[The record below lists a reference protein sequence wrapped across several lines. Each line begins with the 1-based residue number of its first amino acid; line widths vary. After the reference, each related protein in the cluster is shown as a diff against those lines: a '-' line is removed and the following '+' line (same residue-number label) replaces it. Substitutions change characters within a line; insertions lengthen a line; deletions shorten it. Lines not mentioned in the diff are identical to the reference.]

1 MTLNIKKIADI
12 VIVQCCA
19 AQHCTADVR
28 NMVSLPRYVCTKC
41 GRGFASARSG
51 RRHVKNVEGGYGY
64 IVTEASYRTALTTGM
79 IPPPIPIFQ
88 RPKPKKDLNWSDI
101 ALEEMHRGYWRRMGE
116 KMADQQFTSASQ
128 QFTSASQQFTSAV
141 MDVSKIFQT
150 LTPPSPSSPAQP
162 TTTTPIQ
169 GGAAAASSQDR
180 LKDFLLDTSY
190 LQNMDKEERINFLRK
205 IGESSIGQV
214 KREKSS

>member
-12 VIVQCCA
+12 AVVQCCA
-19 AQHCTADVR
+19 APHCTADVH

-88 RPKPKKDLNWSDI
+88 RPKPKKDLNWFDI
-101 ALEEMHRGYWRRMGE
+101 ALEEMHRGFWRRIGE
-116 KMADQQFTSASQ
+116 KMADQKMADPQFTLAG
-128 QFTSASQQFTSAV
+128 

-169 GGAAAASSQDR
+169 GAAAAASSQDR
-180 LKDFLLDTSY
+180 LKDFLLNTSY
-190 LQNMDKEERINFLRK
+190 LQNMDKEEQINFLRK
-205 IGESSIGQV
+205 IGKSSIGQV

>member
-1 MTLNIKKIADI
+1 MALNIEKIVDI
-12 VIVQCCA
+12 AVVQCCA
-19 AQHCTADVR
+19 AQHCTADVH
-28 NMVSLPRYVCTKC
+28 NMVSLPRYVCIKC

-88 RPKPKKDLNWSDI
+88 RSKPKKDLNWSDI
-101 ALEEMHRGYWRRMGE
+101 ALEEMHRGYYRRIGE
-116 KMADQQFTSASQ
+116 MMADQQFTSASQ
-128 QFTSASQQFTSAV
+128 QFTSAG

-162 TTTTPIQ
+162 TTTTPIR
-169 GGAAAASSQDR
+169 GGAAAAASSQDR

-190 LQNMDKEERINFLRK
+190 LQNMDKEELINFLRK
-205 IGESSIGQV
+205 IGESSQ
-214 KREKSS
+214 

>member
-1 MTLNIKKIADI
+1 MTLNIEKIADI
-12 VIVQCCA
+12 AVVQRSA
-19 AQHCTADVR
+19 AQHCTADVY
-28 NMVSLPRYVCTKC
+28 NMVSLPRYVCIKC

-88 RPKPKKDLNWSDI
+88 RPKPKKDLNWFDM
-101 ALEEMHRGYWRRMGE
+101 AVEEMYRGYWRRIGE
-116 KMADQQFTSASQ
+116 MMADQQSTSASQ
-128 QFTSASQQFTSAV
+128 QFTSAG

-169 GGAAAASSQDR
+169 GAAAASSQDR

-190 LQNMDKEERINFLRK
+190 LQNMNKEEWINNFLRK
-205 IGESSIGQV
+205 IGKSSIGQV

>member
-1 MTLNIKKIADI
+1 MTLNIEKIADI
-12 VIVQCCA
+12 AVVQCCA
-19 AQHCTADVR
+19 ARHCTADVH
-28 NMVSLPRYVCTKC
+28 NMVSLPRYVCIKC

-88 RPKPKKDLNWSDI
+88 RPKPKKDLNWFDI
-101 ALEEMHRGYWRRMGE
+101 AVEEMYRGYWRRIGE
-116 KMADQQFTSASQ
+116 MMAYQQFTSASQ
-128 QFTSASQQFTSAV
+128 QFTSAG

-169 GGAAAASSQDR
+169 GAAAAAAASSQDR

-190 LQNMDKEERINFLRK
+190 LQNMNKEEWINNFLRK
-205 IGESSIGQV
+205 IG
-214 KREKSS
+214 KSSQ

>member
-12 VIVQCCA
+12 AVVQCCA
-19 AQHCTADVR
+19 AQHCTADVH

-88 RPKPKKDLNWSDI
+88 RPKPMKDLNWFDI
-101 ALEEMHRGYWRRMGE
+101 ALEEMHRGFWRRIGE
-116 KMADQQFTSASQ
+116 KMADQKMADPQFTLAG
-128 QFTSASQQFTSAV
+128 

-169 GGAAAASSQDR
+169 GAAAAASSQDR
-180 LKDFLLDTSY
+180 LKDFLLNTSY
-190 LQNMDKEERINFLRK
+190 LQNMDKEEQINFLRK
-205 IGESSIGQV
+205 IGKSSIGQV

>member
-12 VIVQCCA
+12 AVVQCCA
-19 AQHCTADVR
+19 ARHCTADVH

-101 ALEEMHRGYWRRMGE
+101 ALEEMHRGYWRRIGE

-128 QFTSASQQFTSAV
+128 QFTSAG

-169 GGAAAASSQDR
+169 GTAAAAASSQDR

-190 LQNMDKEERINFLRK
+190 LQNMDKEEQINFLRK
-205 IGESSIGQV
+205 IRESSIGQV
-214 KREKSS
+214 RREKSS

>member
-12 VIVQCCA
+12 AVVQCCA
-19 AQHCTADVR
+19 ARHCTADVH

-88 RPKPKKDLNWSDI
+88 RPKPKKDLNWFDI
-101 ALEEMHRGYWRRMGE
+101 ALEEMHRGFWRRIGE
-116 KMADQQFTSASQ
+116 RMADQLKMADQLFTLAG
-128 QFTSASQQFTSAV
+128 

-169 GGAAAASSQDR
+169 GAAAAASSQDR
-180 LKDFLLDTSY
+180 LKDFLLNTSY
-190 LQNMDKEERINFLRK
+190 LQNMDKEEQINFLRK
-205 IGESSIGQV
+205 IRESSIGQV

>member
-1 MTLNIKKIADI
+1 M
-12 VIVQCCA
+12 QRSA
-19 AQHCTADVR
+19 AQHCTADVY
-28 NMVSLPRYVCTKC
+28 NMVSLPRYVCIKC

-88 RPKPKKDLNWSDI
+88 RPKPKKDLNWFDI
-101 ALEEMHRGYWRRMGE
+101 ALEEMHRGYWRRIGE
-116 KMADQQFTSASQ
+116 MMADQQFTSASQ
-128 QFTSASQQFTSAV
+128 QFTSAG

-169 GGAAAASSQDR
+169 GAAAAASSQDR

-190 LQNMDKEERINFLRK
+190 LQNMNKEEWINNFLRK

>member
-1 MTLNIKKIADI
+1 MTLNIEKIADI
-12 VIVQCCA
+12 AVVQCCA
-19 AQHCTADVR
+19 ARHCTADVH
-28 NMVSLPRYVCTKC
+28 NMVSLPRYVCIKC

-88 RPKPKKDLNWSDI
+88 RPKPKKDLNWFDI
-101 ALEEMHRGYWRRMGE
+101 ALEEMHRGYWRRIGE
-116 KMADQQFTSASQ
+116 MRADQQFTPVGQ
-128 QFTSASQQFTSAV
+128 QFTSAG

-169 GGAAAASSQDR
+169 GAAAASSQDR

-190 LQNMDKEERINFLRK
+190 LQNMNKEEWINNFLRK
-205 IGESSIGQV
+205 IGKSSIGQV

>member
-1 MTLNIKKIADI
+1 MTLNIEKIADI
-12 VIVQCCA
+12 AVVQCCA
-19 AQHCTADVR
+19 ARHCTADVR
-28 NMVSLPRYVCTKC
+28 NMVSLPRYVCIKC

-88 RPKPKKDLNWSDI
+88 RPKPKKDLNWFDI
-101 ALEEMHRGYWRRMGE
+101 ALEEIHRGYWRRIGE
-116 KMADQQFTSASQ
+116 MMADQQFTSAG
-128 QFTSASQQFTSAV
+128 

-169 GGAAAASSQDR
+169 GGAAAAASSQDR
-180 LKDFLLDTSY
+180 LKDFLLNTSY
-190 LQNMDKEERINFLRK
+190 LQNMNKEELINFLRK
-205 IGESSIGQV
+205 IG
-214 KREKSS
+214 KSSQ

>member
-1 MTLNIKKIADI
+1 MTLNIEKIVDI
-12 VIVQCCA
+12 AVVQCCA
-19 AQHCTADVR
+19 AQHCTADVH

-51 RRHVKNVEGGYGY
+51 RRHVKNVEGGYGF

-88 RPKPKKDLNWSDI
+88 RPKPKKDLNWFDI

-116 KMADQQFTSASQ
+116 KMADQQFTSAG
-128 QFTSASQQFTSAV
+128 

-169 GGAAAASSQDR
+169 GTAAASSQDR
-180 LKDFLLDTSY
+180 LKDFLLNTSY
-190 LQNMDKEERINFLRK
+190 LQNMGKEEQINFLRK

>member
-1 MTLNIKKIADI
+1 MALNIEKIADI
-12 VIVQCCA
+12 AVVQRSA
-19 AQHCTADVR
+19 AQHCTADVH
-28 NMVSLPRYVCTKC
+28 NMVSLPRYVCIKC

-128 QFTSASQQFTSAV
+128 QFTSAV

-169 GGAAAASSQDR
+169 GAAAASSQDR

-190 LQNMDKEERINFLRK
+190 LQNMNKEEWINNFLRK
-205 IGESSIGQV
+205 IGKSSIGRV

>member
-1 MTLNIKKIADI
+1 MALNIEKIADI
-12 VIVQCCA
+12 ATVLRCA
-19 AQHCTADVR
+19 AQHCTVDVH
-28 NMVSLPRYVCTKC
+28 NMVSLPRYVCIKC

-64 IVTEASYRTALTTGM
+64 IVTEASYRAALTTGM

-116 KMADQQFTSASQ
+116 KMADQ

>member
-1 MTLNIKKIADI
+1 MALNIEKIADI
-12 VIVQCCA
+12 AIVQCSA
-19 AQHCTADVR
+19 AQHCTADVY
-28 NMVSLPRYVCTKC
+28 NMVSLPRYVCIKC

-88 RPKPKKDLNWSDI
+88 RPKPKKDLNWFDI
-101 ALEEMHRGYWRRMGE
+101 AVEEMHRGYYRRIGE
-116 KMADQQFTSASQ
+116 MMADQQFTSASQ
-128 QFTSASQQFTSAV
+128 QSTSAG

-169 GGAAAASSQDR
+169 GGAAAAASSQDR

-190 LQNMDKEERINFLRK
+190 LQNMNKEEWINNFLRK
-205 IGESSIGQV
+205 IGKSSIGQV

>member
-1 MTLNIKKIADI
+1 MTLNIEKIAGI
-12 VIVQCCA
+12 AVVQCSA
-19 AQHCTADVR
+19 AQHCTADVY
-28 NMVSLPRYVCTKC
+28 NMVSLPRYVCIKC

-116 KMADQQFTSASQ
+116 KMADQQFTSAD
-128 QFTSASQQFTSAV
+128 

-190 LQNMDKEERINFLRK
+190 LQNMNKEELISFLRK
-205 IGESSIGQV
+205 IG
-214 KREKSS
+214 KSSQAK

>member
-1 MTLNIKKIADI
+1 MTLNIEKIADI
-12 VIVQCCA
+12 AVVQRSA
-19 AQHCTADVR
+19 AQHCTADVH

-88 RPKPKKDLNWSDI
+88 RPKPEKNLNWLDI
-101 ALEEMHRGYWRRMGE
+101 ALEEVHRGFWRRIGE
-116 KMADQQFTSASQ
+116 KMADQQFTSAG
-128 QFTSASQQFTSAV
+128 

-162 TTTTPIQ
+162 TTTAPIQ

-180 LKDFLLDTSY
+180 LKDFLLNTSY
-190 LQNMDKEERINFLRK
+190 LQNMDKEELINFLRK
-205 IGESSIGQV
+205 IRESSIG
-214 KREKSS
+214 

>member
-1 MTLNIKKIADI
+1 MILNIEKIADI
-12 VIVQCCA
+12 AVVQCCA

-28 NMVSLPRYVCTKC
+28 NMVSLPRYVCIKC

-88 RPKPKKDLNWSDI
+88 RPKPKKDLNWFDI
-101 ALEEMHRGYWRRMGE
+101 ALEEIHRGYWRRIGE
-116 KMADQQFTSASQ
+116 MMADQQFTSADQ
-128 QFTSASQQFTSAV
+128 QFTSAG

-169 GGAAAASSQDR
+169 GGAAAAASSQDR
-180 LKDFLLDTSY
+180 LKDFLLNTSY
-190 LQNMDKEERINFLRK
+190 LQNMDKEEQINFLRK
-205 IGESSIGQV
+205 IG
-214 KREKSS
+214 KSSQ

>member
-1 MTLNIKKIADI
+1 MILNIEKIADI
-12 VIVQCCA
+12 AVVQCCA

-28 NMVSLPRYVCTKC
+28 NMVSLPRYVCIKC

-88 RPKPKKDLNWSDI
+88 RPKPKKDLNWFDI
-101 ALEEMHRGYWRRMGE
+101 ALEEIHRGYWRRIGE
-116 KMADQQFTSASQ
+116 KMADQQFTSADQ
-128 QFTSASQQFTSAV
+128 QFTSAG

-169 GGAAAASSQDR
+169 GGAAAAASSQDR
-180 LKDFLLDTSY
+180 LKDFLLNTSY
-190 LQNMDKEERINFLRK
+190 LQNMNKEELINFLRK
-205 IGESSIGQV
+205 IG
-214 KREKSS
+214 KSSQ

>member
-12 VIVQCCA
+12 AIVQCCA
-19 AQHCTADVR
+19 AQHCTADVH

-128 QFTSASQQFTSAV
+128 QFTSAV

>member
-12 VIVQCCA
+12 AVVLRCA
-19 AQHCTADVR
+19 AQHCTADVH

-128 QFTSASQQFTSAV
+128 QFTSAV

>member
-12 VIVQCCA
+12 AVVQCCA
-19 AQHCTADVR
+19 AQHCTADVH

-101 ALEEMHRGYWRRMGE
+101 ALEEMHRGYWRRIGE
-116 KMADQQFTSASQ
+116 KMADQQFTSAG
-128 QFTSASQQFTSAV
+128 

-169 GGAAAASSQDR
+169 GTAAAAAAAASSQDR

-190 LQNMDKEERINFLRK
+190 LQNMDKEEQINFLRK
-205 IGESSIGQV
+205 IRESSIGQV
-214 KREKSS
+214 RREKSS

>member
-1 MTLNIKKIADI
+1 MILNIEKIADI
-12 VIVQCCA
+12 AVVQCCA
-19 AQHCTADVR
+19 AQHCTADVH
-28 NMVSLPRYVCTKC
+28 NMASLPRYVCTKC

-88 RPKPKKDLNWSDI
+88 RPKPKKDLNWFDI

-116 KMADQQFTSASQ
+116 KMADQQFTSAG
-128 QFTSASQQFTSAV
+128 

-169 GGAAAASSQDR
+169 GGAAAAASSQDR
-180 LKDFLLDTSY
+180 LKDFLLNTSY
-190 LQNMDKEERINFLRK
+190 LQNMDKEEQINFLRK

>member
-1 MTLNIKKIADI
+1 MILNIEKIADI
-12 VIVQCCA
+12 AVVQCCA

-28 NMVSLPRYVCTKC
+28 NMVSLPRYVCIKC

-88 RPKPKKDLNWSDI
+88 RPKPKKDLNWFDI
-101 ALEEMHRGYWRRMGE
+101 ALEEIHRGYWRRIGE
-116 KMADQQFTSASQ
+116 MMADQQFTSAG
-128 QFTSASQQFTSAV
+128 

-180 LKDFLLDTSY
+180 LKDFLLNTSY
-190 LQNMDKEERINFLRK
+190 LQNMNKEELINFLRK
-205 IGESSIGQV
+205 IG
-214 KREKSS
+214 KSSQ

>member
-1 MTLNIKKIADI
+1 MTLNIEKIADI
-12 VIVQCCA
+12 AVVQRGA
-19 AQHCTADVR
+19 AQHCTADVY
-28 NMVSLPRYVCTKC
+28 NMVSLPRYVCIKC

-64 IVTEASYRTALTTGM
+64 IVTEASYSTALTTGM

-88 RPKPKKDLNWSDI
+88 RPKPKKDLNWFDI
-101 ALEEMHRGYWRRMGE
+101 ALEEMHRGYWRRIGE
-116 KMADQQFTSASQ
+116 KMADQQFTPAGQ
-128 QFTSASQQFTSAV
+128 QFTSAG

-162 TTTTPIQ
+162 TTTTPTQ
-169 GGAAAASSQDR
+169 GGGAAASSQDR

-190 LQNMDKEERINFLRK
+190 LQNMNKEELINFLRK
-205 IGESSIGQV
+205 IGKSSIGQV

>member
-1 MTLNIKKIADI
+1 MILNIEKIADI
-12 VIVQCCA
+12 AVVQCCA

-28 NMVSLPRYVCTKC
+28 NMVSLPRYVCIKC

-88 RPKPKKDLNWSDI
+88 RPKPKKDLNWFDI
-101 ALEEMHRGYWRRMGE
+101 ALEEMHRGYWRRIGE
-116 KMADQQFTSASQ
+116 MMADQQFTSADQ
-128 QFTSASQQFTSAV
+128 QFTSAG

-169 GGAAAASSQDR
+169 GGAAAAASSQDR
-180 LKDFLLDTSY
+180 LKDFLLNTSY
-190 LQNMDKEERINFLRK
+190 LQNMNKEELINFLRK
-205 IGESSIGQV
+205 IG
-214 KREKSS
+214 KSSQ

>member
-1 MTLNIKKIADI
+1 MILNIEKIADI
-12 VIVQCCA
+12 AVVQCCA

-28 NMVSLPRYVCTKC
+28 NMVSLPRYVCIKC

-88 RPKPKKDLNWSDI
+88 RPKPKKDLNWFDI
-101 ALEEMHRGYWRRMGE
+101 ALEEIHRGYWRRIGE
-116 KMADQQFTSASQ
+116 MMADQQFTSADQ
-128 QFTSASQQFTSAV
+128 QFTSAG

-169 GGAAAASSQDR
+169 GGAAAAASSQDR
-180 LKDFLLDTSY
+180 LKDFLLNTSY
-190 LQNMDKEERINFLRK
+190 LQNMNKEELINFLRK
-205 IGESSIGQV
+205 IG
-214 KREKSS
+214 KSSQ

>member
-12 VIVQCCA
+12 AVVQRCA
-19 AQHCTADVR
+19 AQHCTADVH

-88 RPKPKKDLNWSDI
+88 RPKKDFNWFDI
-101 ALEEMHRGYWRRMGE
+101 ALEEMHRGFWRRIGE
-116 KMADQQFTSASQ
+116 KMADQQFTLAGMAGWMLWM
-128 QFTSASQQFTSAV
+128 FLKF
-141 MDVSKIFQT
+141 SKH
-150 LTPPSPSSPAQP
+150 
-162 TTTTPIQ
+162 
-169 GGAAAASSQDR
+169 
-180 LKDFLLDTSY
+180 
-190 LQNMDKEERINFLRK
+190 
-205 IGESSIGQV
+205 
-214 KREKSS
+214 

>member
-12 VIVQCCA
+12 AVVQCCA
-19 AQHCTADVR
+19 AQHCTADVH

-88 RPKPKKDLNWSDI
+88 RPKPKKDFNWFDI
-101 ALEEMHRGYWRRMGE
+101 ALEEMHRGFWRRIGE
-116 KMADQQFTSASQ
+116 RMADQQKMADQLFTLAGI
-128 QFTSASQQFTSAV
+128 
-141 MDVSKIFQT
+141 DVSKIFQT

-169 GGAAAASSQDR
+169 GAAAAASSQDR
-180 LKDFLLDTSY
+180 LKDFFLNTSY
-190 LQNMDKEERINFLRK
+190 LQNMDKEEQINFLRK
-205 IGESSIGQV
+205 IRESSIDQV

>member
-1 MTLNIKKIADI
+1 MF
-12 VIVQCCA
+12 
-19 AQHCTADVR
+19 

-88 RPKPKKDLNWSDI
+88 RPKKDFNWFDI
-101 ALEEMHRGYWRRMGE
+101 ALEEMHRGFWRRMGE
-116 KMADQQFTSASQ
+116 KMADQKMADQKMADQ
-128 QFTSASQQFTSAV
+128 QFTLAGM
-141 MDVSKIFQT
+141 MDVSKIFQTLIFQT

-169 GGAAAASSQDR
+169 GAAAAASSQDR
-180 LKDFLLDTSY
+180 LKDFLLNTSY
-190 LQNMDKEERINFLRK
+190 LQNMDKEEQINFLRK
-205 IGESSIGQV
+205 IGKSSIGQV

>member
-1 MTLNIKKIADI
+1 MILNIEKIADI
-12 VIVQCCA
+12 AVVQCCA

-28 NMVSLPRYVCTKC
+28 NMVSLPRYVCIKC

-88 RPKPKKDLNWSDI
+88 RPKPKKDLNWFDI
-101 ALEEMHRGYWRRMGE
+101 ALEEIHRGYWRRIGE
-116 KMADQQFTSASQ
+116 MMADQQFTSAG
-128 QFTSASQQFTSAV
+128 

-169 GGAAAASSQDR
+169 GGAAAAASSQDR
-180 LKDFLLDTSY
+180 LKDFLLNTSY
-190 LQNMDKEERINFLRK
+190 LQNMNKEELINFLRK
-205 IGESSIGQV
+205 IG
-214 KREKSS
+214 KSSQ

>member
-1 MTLNIKKIADI
+1 MQRSAALYGRCLQHGKSTKIC
-12 VIVQCCA
+12 VYQ
-19 AQHCTADVR
+19 
-28 NMVSLPRYVCTKC
+28 M
-41 GRGFASARSG
+41 RS
-51 RRHVKNVEGGYGY
+51 RICICQKWSSTCNVEGGYGY

-101 ALEEMHRGYWRRMGE
+101 AVEEMHRGYYRRIGE
-116 KMADQQFTSASQ
+116 MMADQQFTSASQ
-128 QFTSASQQFTSAV
+128 QFTSAG

-169 GGAAAASSQDR
+169 GAAAASSQDR

-190 LQNMDKEERINFLRK
+190 LQNMNKEELINFLRK
-205 IGESSIGQV
+205 IGKSSIGQV

>member
-1 MTLNIKKIADI
+1 MILNIEKIADI
-12 VIVQCCA
+12 AVVQCCA
-19 AQHCTADVR
+19 ALHCTADVR
-28 NMVSLPRYVCTKC
+28 NMVSLPRYVCIKC

-88 RPKPKKDLNWSDI
+88 RPKPKKDLNWFDI
-101 ALEEMHRGYWRRMGE
+101 ALEEMHRGFWRRIGE
-116 KMADQQFTSASQ
+116 KMADQKMADQQFTLAG
-128 QFTSASQQFTSAV
+128 

-169 GGAAAASSQDR
+169 GTAAAASSQDR
-180 LKDFLLDTSY
+180 LKDFLLNTSY
-190 LQNMDKEERINFLRK
+190 LQNMDKEEQINFLRK
-205 IGESSIGQV
+205 IRESSIGQV

>member
-12 VIVQCCA
+12 AVVQCCA
-19 AQHCTADVR
+19 AQHCTADVH

-88 RPKPKKDLNWSDI
+88 RPKPKKDFNWFDI
-101 ALEEMHRGYWRRMGE
+101 ALEEMHRGFWRRIGE
-116 KMADQQFTSASQ
+116 RMADQQKMADQLFTLAG
-128 QFTSASQQFTSAV
+128 

-169 GGAAAASSQDR
+169 GAAAAASSQDR
-180 LKDFLLDTSY
+180 LKDFFLNTSY
-190 LQNMDKEERINFLRK
+190 LQNMDKEEQINFLRK
-205 IGESSIGQV
+205 IRESSIDQV

>member
-12 VIVQCCA
+12 AVVQCCA
-19 AQHCTADVR
+19 AQHCTADVH

-88 RPKPKKDLNWSDI
+88 RPKPKKDLNWFDI
-101 ALEEMHRGYWRRMGE
+101 ALEEMHRGFWRRIGE
-116 KMADQQFTSASQ
+116 KMADQKMADPQFTLAG
-128 QFTSASQQFTSAV
+128 

-169 GGAAAASSQDR
+169 GGAAAATSQDR

-190 LQNMDKEERINFLRK
+190 LQNMDKEEWINNFLRK

>member
-1 MTLNIKKIADI
+1 MSYRPLAMALNIEKIEDI
-12 VIVQCCA
+12 AVVQCCA
-19 AQHCTADVR
+19 AQRSTAGVHK
-28 NMVSLPRYVCTKC
+28 MVSLPRYVCTKC

-64 IVTEASYRTALTTGM
+64 IVTEASYRTALTTGT

-88 RPKPKKDLNWSDI
+88 RPKPEKDLNWFDT
-101 ALEEMHRGYWRRMGE
+101 ALEEMHRGFWRRIGE
-116 KMADQQFTSASQ
+116 EMAVQQLTSAG
-128 QFTSASQQFTSAV
+128 

-169 GGAAAASSQDR
+169 RAAAASSQDR
-180 LKDFLLDTSY
+180 LKDFLLNTSY

-205 IGESSIGQV
+205 IRESSIGQV

>member
-1 MTLNIKKIADI
+1 MALNIEKIADI
-12 VIVQCCA
+12 AVVQCSA
-19 AQHCTADVR
+19 AQHCTADVH
-28 NMVSLPRYVCTKC
+28 NMVSLPRYVCIKC

-101 ALEEMHRGYWRRMGE
+101 ALEEMHRGYWRRIGE
-116 KMADQQFTSASQ
+116 MMADQQFTSASQ
-128 QFTSASQQFTSAV
+128 QFTSAD

-162 TTTTPIQ
+162 TTTTLIQ
-169 GGAAAASSQDR
+169 GGAAAAATSQDR
-180 LKDFLLDTSY
+180 LKDFLLNTSY
-190 LQNMDKEERINFLRK
+190 LQNMNKEEWINFLRK
-205 IGESSIGQV
+205 IGESSLGQV

>member
-1 MTLNIKKIADI
+1 MTLNIEKIADI
-12 VIVQCCA
+12 AVVQRSA
-19 AQHCTADVR
+19 AQHCTADVY
-28 NMVSLPRYVCTKC
+28 NMVSLPRYVCIKC

-101 ALEEMHRGYWRRMGE
+101 AVEEMHRGYYRRIGE
-116 KMADQQFTSASQ
+116 MMADQQFTSASQ
-128 QFTSASQQFTSAV
+128 QFTSAG

-169 GGAAAASSQDR
+169 GGGAAASSQDR

-190 LQNMDKEERINFLRK
+190 VQNMNKEEWINNFLRK
-205 IGESSIGQV
+205 IGKSSIGQV

>member
-1 MTLNIKKIADI
+1 MALNIEKIADI
-12 VIVQCCA
+12 AIVQCSA
-19 AQHCTADVR
+19 ARHCTADVY
-28 NMVSLPRYVCTKC
+28 NMVSLPRYVCIKC

-88 RPKPKKDLNWSDI
+88 RPKPKKDLNWFDI
-101 ALEEMHRGYWRRMGE
+101 AVEEMHRGYYRRIGE
-116 KMADQQFTSASQ
+116 MMADQQFTSASQ
-128 QFTSASQQFTSAV
+128 QSTSAG

-169 GGAAAASSQDR
+169 GGGAAAASSQDR

-190 LQNMDKEERINFLRK
+190 LQNMNKEEWINNFLRK
-205 IGESSIGQV
+205 IGKSSIGQV